1 MKKLRVL
8 VLLHEGLVPPEDL
21 EAVSEQELFD
31 VKTEYDVVAALDN
44 MGHEVKTLGVSDEV
58 RPIRRAVERWRP
70 DIVFN
75 LLEEFQGKAAYD
87 HHVVAYLE
95 LLGIPYTGCNPRGLV
110 IARDKALTK
119 KLLSY
124 HRIPTPKF
132 GVSRM
137 GRKVRRPRALE
148 YPLIV
153 KSLIEESSLGIS
165 KASVVHDDEHLA
177 ERVRM
182 IHERIKTDAIVER
195 FIEGRELYVGVLGNE
210 RLTVL
215 PAQEL
220 VIADRDPKQPLVAT
234 ESVKHHPDYQKRHG
248 VEIVGLQASDELQRK
263 LDRMAKR
270 VYRVLG
276 LDGYARIDLRL
287 DAQGRPF
294 VLEANPNAEIARYE
308 EIASAAEAVGISYEE
323 LLQRVINFGLRR

>member
-8 VLLHEGLVPPEDL
+8 VLLHEELVPPADL
-21 EAVSEQELFD
+21 EGVSEEDIFD
-31 VKTEYDVVAALDN
+31 VKTEYDVVAALGG

-58 RPIRRAVERWRP
+58 RPIRRAVERWKP

-95 LLGIPYTGCNPRGLV
+95 LLGIPYTGCNPRGLI

-124 HRIPTPKF
+124 HRIPTPRF
-132 GVSRM
+132 AVFRI
-137 GRKVRRPRALE
+137 GRKVRRPRVLE

-153 KSLIEESSLGIS
+153 KSQIEESSLGIS
-165 KASVVHDDEHLA
+165 KASVVYDDDHLA
-177 ERVRM
+177 ERVRLV
-182 IHERIKTDAIVER
+182 HERIKTDAIVEH
-195 FIEGRELYVGVLGNE
+195 FIEGREIYVGVLGNE

-220 VIADRDPKQPLVAT
+220 LIADRGPKQPLVAT
-234 ESVKHHPDYQKRHG
+234 ESVKHHPDYQERHG
-248 VEIVGLQASDELQRK
+248 VEIVAFSAQADLQRS
-263 LDRMAKR
+263 LDRIAKR
-270 VYRVLG
+270 VYRMLG

-287 DAQGRPF
+287 DGEGRPF

-308 EIASAAEAVGISYEE
+308 ELAAAAESVGISYED
-323 LLQRVINFGLRR
+323 LLQRIINFGLRR